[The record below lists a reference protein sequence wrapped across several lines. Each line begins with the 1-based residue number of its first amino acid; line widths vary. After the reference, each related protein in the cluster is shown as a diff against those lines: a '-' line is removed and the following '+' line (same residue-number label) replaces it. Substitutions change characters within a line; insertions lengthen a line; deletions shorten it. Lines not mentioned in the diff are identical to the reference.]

1 LPTTATTSY
10 SEDICGE
17 HLIRPDKDVKLHEQI
32 AVTENGPIGYYRFG
46 QGSPLILITGY
57 LSTLSEW
64 NAHFLAELATKHE
77 VIVFDNRGIGQSRIG
92 TSNYRVEDLASDTA
106 ALIKALGFD
115 SASILGWSMGGMIAQ
130 RLVLDYPS
138 LVNDLIL
145 LNSAP
150 PGHESSPA
158 STQVEEAISGHSV
171 DHFGDVIK
179 VLFPAQVVERAESCF
194 KAEMFKPHDYVS
206 AQISP
211 LVSAAQKRIT
221 ENWALDDRSFV
232 ALRHIDVPT
241 LVLGG
246 RKDEVLGFYNSLLL
260 SKTIPHAK
268 LIEVQSGGHAM
279 MYQYPEVL
287 AQLIDTFMIDN
298 GSGAKI
304 D

>member
-1 LPTTATTSY
+1 
-10 SEDICGE
+10 
-17 HLIRPDKDVKLHEQI
+17 
-32 AVTENGPIGYYRFG
+32 
-46 QGSPLILITGY
+46 
-57 LSTLSEW
+57 
-64 NAHFLAELATKHE
+64 
-77 VIVFDNRGIGQSRIG
+77 
-92 TSNYRVEDLASDTA
+92 VEDLASDTA

-130 RLVLDYPS
+130 RIVLDYPS

-206 AQISP
+206 TQISP

-221 ENWALDDRSFV
+221 EKWALDDRSFV